1 MNGCRYHLEMEDAA
15 EVRVRPICHEPVL
28 DEAWEG
34 VMGVGLFRRGGG
46 ARVLPTAVMQQ
57 PFQSDGESE
66 RYNET
71 SKLETSD
78 FNFDSLR
85 CIFLQQRHPDDNWF
99 Y

>member
-1 MNGCRYHLEMEDAA
+1 MNDGICRYHLEMEDAA

-57 PFQSDGESE
+57 PFQSK

-71 SKLETSD
+71 SKLEASD

-85 CIFLQQRHPDDNWF
+85 CTFLQQRHPDVSWC